1 MGKATS
7 SNPAMM
13 TFSARSCASRHGV
26 MTQPERFLSPEQDAT
41 FRRCAELL
49 GVDPGPPGIPVYWE
63 DVADPYDTDETQNSP
78 GQ

>member
-1 MGKATS
+1 
-7 SNPAMM
+7 
-13 TFSARSCASRHGV
+13 